1 VSALCSY
8 ILPLRHA
15 DASDAQELGAYLAGI
30 VDLAQVIVV
39 DGSASEVFA
48 AHRAAFPPGVVHL
61 AVDADLTYAFGK
73 VNGVLTGLRRAEHE
87 AIVIADD
94 DVRYSAELLAM
105 AVQLLDDADVVRPQ
119 NVFTTLPWHAR
130 WDTARTLLN
139 RAAGADWPGTLA
151 VRRSA
156 LRRARGYDGDCLFEN
171 LELVRTV
178 LAVGGRAAAA
188 PWLYVP
194 RTPPDAS
201 HFWSQRVRQA
211 YDSFAQ
217 PWRLAIE
224 LAALPALLFGAC
236 RWGPRRTATAAGAF
250 VVAAAEVGRRRHG
263 GRAVFSPTAALWA
276 PAWAGERAITAWL
289 AVASRVVLG
298 GVPYGG
304 RRLRTAAH
312 STRHLRTV
320 LTARRV
326 GTMLESPHTKGAP
339 DGRTDP
345 TPRDPVEGERVA
357 GDTRR
362 LGAAARGRRHQGEG
376 HLLRA

>member
-1 VSALCSY
+1 MSVLCTY
-8 ILPLRHA
+8 VLPLRHA
-15 DASDAQELGAYLAGI
+15 DASAAPELGAYLADL
-30 VDLAQVIVV
+30 VDLAQVVVV
-39 DGSASEVFA
+39 DGSAPEVFA
-48 AHRAAFPPGVVHL
+48 AHRAAFPHGVIHL
-61 AVDADLTYAFGK
+61 PVDADLTYAFGK

-94 DVRYSAELLAM
+94 DVRYSAELLARL
-105 AVQLLDDADVVRPQ
+105 VELLDHVDVVRPQ

-130 WDTARTLLN
+130 WDTARALLN
-139 RAAGADWPGTLA
+139 RVAGADWPGTLA
-151 VRRSA
+151 VRRSV
-156 LRRARGYDGDCLFEN
+156 LRRAGGYDGDCLFEN

-178 LAVGGRAAAA
+178 LAVGGRTTPA

-217 PWRLAIE
+217 PWRLAAE
-224 LAALPALLFGAC
+224 LAALPTLLFAAC
-236 RWGPRRTATAAGAF
+236 RWGPRRTVAAAGALA
-250 VVAAAEVGRRRHG
+250 VSAAEVGRRRHG
-263 GRAVFSPTAALWA
+263 GRRVFRPTAALWA
-276 PAWAGERAITAWL
+276 PAWIAERAITAWL

-304 RRLRTAAH
+304 TRLRTAAH

-320 LTARRV
+320 LTHRQV
-326 GTMLESPHTKGAP
+326 GTTAEGPHTNGAP
-339 DGRTDP
+339 HGRTDP
-345 TPRDPVEGERVA
+345 TPCHAVEGERMA

-362 LGAAARGRRHQGEG
+362 LGAAAGGRRHQGEG

>member
-15 DASDAQELGAYLAGI
+15 NASDAQELGTYLAGI

-61 AVDADLTYAFGK
+61 PVDPDLTYAFGK

-87 AIVIADD
+87 AIVVADD

-105 AVQLLDDADVVRPQ
+105 AVELLDNADVVRPQ

-156 LRRARGYDGDCLFEN
+156 LCRAGGYDGDCLFEN

-188 PWLYVP
+188 PSLYVP
-194 RTPPDAS
+194 RTAPDAS

-224 LAALPALLFGAC
+224 LAALPALLVGAR
-236 RWGPRRTATAAGAF
+236 RWGPRRTAATAGGF

-263 GRAVFSPTAALWA
+263 GRGVFSPTAALWA
-276 PAWAGERAITAWL
+276 PAWAGERAVTAWL

-312 STRHLRTV
+312 STRRLRTV
-320 LTARRV
+320 LRARQV

-339 DGRTDP
+339 DGGTDP
-345 TPRDPVEGERVA
+345 TPCDPVEGERVA

-376 HLLRA
+376 HLLRT